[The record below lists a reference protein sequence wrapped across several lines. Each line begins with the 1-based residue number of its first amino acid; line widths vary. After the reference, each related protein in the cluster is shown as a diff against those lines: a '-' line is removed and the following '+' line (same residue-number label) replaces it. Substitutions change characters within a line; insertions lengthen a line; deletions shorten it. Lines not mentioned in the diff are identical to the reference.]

1 MVFSVSKYVT
11 LFLLSLF
18 PCKALIGSKVNVRSN
33 NVRISELSW
42 TPHFVSNR
50 CNDGN
55 PDFECDF
62 VDHKNMR
69 NIDNEPTI
77 VHQSRRK
84 LVVDAFRTTSAIF
97 GAFTIIK
104 SSSSPVHAQEDNIGQ
119 QRFVRTQKDF
129 TYEFDPPPGFVQSN
143 KPLKT
148 HLDEVMFSKEGVR
161 GYQYG
166 ITVDPVRIS
175 SLRAFGTPGEIAAKI
190 VMAEVNRDGVFEVK
204 LTNDPVENV
213 ETGWY
218 EIDYVSTGKRGVKHF
233 VTRTSIKD
241 GKLFVLTVQ
250 VKEDEYL
257 EKEKEILIS
266 VKSFKV

>member
-1 MVFSVSKYVT
+1 MVYSMPIHVI
-11 LFLLSLF
+11 LFLSSLL
-18 PCKALIGSKVNVRSN
+18 PCKALIASKVNVRSN
-33 NVRISELSW
+33 NVRISELSL
-42 TPHFVSNR
+42 TRHFVSNR
-50 CNDGN
+50 WNDGN
-55 PDFECDF
+55 PDFEGDF
-62 VDHKNMR
+62 VDHKKMR
-69 NIDNEPTI
+69 NIDNDLTI

-97 GAFTIIK
+97 GAFTIITF
-104 SSSSPVHAQEDNIGQ
+104 SSPVHAKEDNVGQ

-148 HLDEVMFSKEGVR
+148 HLDEVIFSMEGVR

-233 VTRTSIKD
+233 VTRTSVKD